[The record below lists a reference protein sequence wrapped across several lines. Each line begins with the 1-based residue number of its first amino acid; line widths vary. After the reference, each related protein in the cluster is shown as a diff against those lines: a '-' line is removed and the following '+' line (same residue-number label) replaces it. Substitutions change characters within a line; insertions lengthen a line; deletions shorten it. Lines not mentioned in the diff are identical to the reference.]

1 MFDISYYISI
11 SILWGVILR
20 LLCLSRVYFYQM
32 GGFGGLGGVGS
43 GMGNNNDDYMD
54 LNFNSLGGLDLSLNM
69 DDNDPLLRAI
79 GGLTS
84 SPTSHGKNS
93 LSGMLGGSPTS
104 SSTPSS
110 SPLRQHNSH
119 QQQQQQQQ
127 GVHPIGVMGL
137 LSGGA
142 GSSSSNNGGGGLGGM
157 GGFSGLSIGL
167 PSAPSSPSRIH
178 SGAGTLGGLP
188 LARAVSAPGNSMDY
202 TGGGGYGNLGLNMGG
217 SSGGSDPFGG
227 SFSSNMPGRYPP
239 IKYPSLDIPSV

>member
-1 MFDISYYISI
+1 MVCIF
-11 SILWGVILR
+11 R
-20 LLCLSRVYFYQM
+20 LYNYQM

-43 GMGNNNDDYMD
+43 SMGNNNDDYMD

-93 LSGMLGGSPTS
+93 LSGMLGGSTTS

-110 SPLRQHNSH
+110 SPLRHNNS
-119 QQQQQQQQ
+119 QSQQQQQ

-137 LSGGA
+137 LSSGA
-142 GSSSSNNGGGGLGGM
+142 GNSSSSSNNGGGLGGM
-157 GGFSGLSIGL
+157 GGFSGLAIGS
-167 PSAPSSPSRIH
+167 PPTSPSRIH
-178 SGAGTLGGLP
+178 SGGGTLGGLP
-188 LARAVSAPGNSMDY
+188 LARAVSAPGSSMDY
-202 TGGGGYGNLGLNMGG
+202 SGGGYGNLGMNMGG

-227 SFSSNMPGRYPP
+227 SFSNNLPGT
-239 IKYPSLDIPSV
+239 YPSHK